1 MTEAKSSPKSD
12 QSAKSDKSVVLT
24 PRQLFLRHQAQ
35 TSDFPLLLE
44 IERAEGVY
52 MYGPDGRR
60 YLDLISGIGVS
71 NVGHRH
77 PHVLAGIQA
86 QLDKY
91 LHLMVYGELVQAVPA
106 QLAEAIHKTLPVRL
120 DSVFF
125 TNSGAEAIEGALK
138 LAKRHTGRT
147 ELISCINAYHG
158 STHGAL
164 SMTANEDFRNSFRP
178 LLPDVRHLRHNELA
192 DLAAITERTA
202 AVLIETVQGEAG
214 VRIPSLEY
222 LPALRAR
229 CTEVGALLILDEIQC
244 GYGRTGSMWAF
255 EQFGIEPDILVCAK
269 GMGGGMPIG
278 AFISSTEIMSGFKT
292 NPILGHCT
300 TFGGHPVSCAAALA
314 TLQVMQEERLP
325 EGVAAKA
332 ARFRAQLRHPAI
344 REVRG
349 CGLMMA
355 VEFDSFAVLK
365 PIIDYALAH
374 EGILTD
380 WFLFC
385 DNALRLAPPL
395 TISEAEIDEACA
407 ALLRAIS
414 HETDAAVRAHV

>member
-1 MTEAKSSPKSD
+1 M
-12 QSAKSDKSVVLT
+12 T

-52 MYGPDGRR
+52 MHTPDGRAV
-60 YLDLISGIGVS
+60 LDLIAGIGVS

-77 PHVLAGIQA
+77 PQVLAAIRE

-106 QLAEAIHKTLPVRL
+106 RLAQALHHTLPARL

-125 TNSGAEAIEGALK
+125 TNSGTEAIEGALK

-147 ELISCINAYHG
+147 ELISCFDAYHG

-164 SMTANEDFRNSFRP
+164 SITGSEGFKNSYRP
-178 LLPDVRHLRHNELA
+178 LLPDVRHIRHNNFE
-192 DLAAITERTA
+192 DLALITDRTA
-202 AVLIETVQGEAG
+202 AVVLETVQGEAG
-214 VRIPSLEY
+214 VRLPTPYY
-222 LPALRAR
+222 LPAVQRR
-229 CTEVGALLILDEIQC
+229 CREVGALLIFDEIQC
-244 GYGRTGSMWAF
+244 GYGRTGTMWAF
-255 EQFGIEPDILVCAK
+255 EQFGAEPDILVCAK

-278 AFISSTEIMSGFKT
+278 AFVAPQHVMDGFKT

-314 TLQVMQEERLP
+314 TLQVIQDEGLIS
-325 EGVAAKA
+325 GVAARA
-332 ARFRAQLRHPAI
+332 ARFRAGLQHPAI
-344 REVRG
+344 REIRN
-349 CGLMMA
+349 CGLLMA
-355 VEFDSFAVLK
+355 VEFASFAVLK
-365 PIIDYALAH
+365 PIIGHALAH
-374 EGILTD
+374 ENILTD

-385 DNALRLAPPL
+385 DNSLRIAPPL
-395 TISEAEIDEACA
+395 TIAPAEIDAACA
-407 ALLRAIS
+407 GLCRAI
-414 HETDAAVRAHV
+414 TAVLGPGAPPATARRLAAEGLPR

>member
-1 MTEAKSSPKSD
+1 M
-12 QSAKSDKSVVLT
+12 LT
-24 PRQLFLRHQAQ
+24 TRQLFLRHQAQ

-77 PHVLAGIQA
+77 PRVIQA
-86 QLDKY
+86 IKDQLDKY
-91 LHLMVYGELVQAVPA
+91 LHLMVYGELVQAPPA
-106 QLAEAIHKTLPVRL
+106 LLAEALHATLPAHL
-120 DSVFF
+120 DAVYF
-125 TNSGAEAIEGALK
+125 TNSGTEAIEGALK

-147 ELISCINAYHG
+147 GFISCQNAYHG

-164 SMTANEDFRNSFRP
+164 SITGSEGFKNSYRP
-178 LLPDVRHLRHNELA
+178 LLPDVQHFRYNHLA
-192 DLAAITERTA
+192 DLALITERTA
-202 AVLIETVQGEAG
+202 AVIVETVQGEAG
-214 VRIPSLEY
+214 VRVPEPGY
-222 LPALRAR
+222 LPALRRR

-244 GYGRTGSMWAF
+244 GFGRTGTLWAF

-278 AFISSTEIMSGFKT
+278 AFISSQEIMAGFKT

-300 TFGGHPVSCAAALA
+300 TFGGHPVSCAASLA
-314 TLQVMQEERLP
+314 TLQAIQEENMLA
-325 EGVAAKA
+325 GVAEKA
-332 ARFRAQLRHPAI
+332 ARFRRQLVHPAI
-344 REVRG
+344 RAVRG
-349 CGLMMA
+349 CGLLMA
-355 VEFDSFAVLK
+355 VEFDSFEVLK
-365 PIIDYALAH
+365 PIIDHALEH

-385 DNALRLAPPL
+385 DNSLRLAPPL
-395 TISEAEIDEACA
+395 IITDAQIDEACA

-414 HETDAAVRAHV
+414 SIKN

>member
-1 MTEAKSSPKSD
+1 
-12 QSAKSDKSVVLT
+12 VLT
-24 PRQLFLRHQAQ
+24 PRQLFLKHQAQ

-52 MYGPDGRR
+52 MYTPEGRPV
-60 YLDLISGIGVS
+60 LDLISGIGVS

-77 PHVLAGIQA
+77 PRVLAAIRA

-106 QLAEAIHKTLPVRL
+106 QLAEALHRTLPPRL
-120 DSVFF
+120 DSVYF

-138 LAKRHTGRT
+138 LAKRHTGRPG
-147 ELISCINAYHG
+147 LISCRNAYHG

-164 SMTANEDFRNSFRP
+164 SITGSEDFKNSYRP
-178 LLPDVRHLRHNELA
+178 LLPDVRHIGHNELA
-192 DLAAITERTA
+192 DLALITERTA
-202 AVLIETVQGEAG
+202 AVVIETVQGEAG
-214 VRIPSLEY
+214 VRLPAPGY

-229 CTEVGALLILDEIQC
+229 CTAVGALLVLDEIQC
-244 GYGRTGSMWAF
+244 GYGRTGTMWAF
-255 EQFGIEPDILVCAK
+255 EQYGIAPDILVCAK

-278 AFISSTEIMSGFKT
+278 AFVSSTEVMSGFKT

-314 TLQVMQEERLP
+314 TLRVMQDENLAA
-325 EGVAAKA
+325 GVAAKA
-332 ARFRAQLRHPAI
+332 ARFRARLRHPAI
-344 REVRG
+344 RAVRG
-349 CGLMMA
+349 SGLLLA

-365 PIIDYALAH
+365 PIIDRALAH

-395 TISEAEIDEACA
+395 VITGDEIDAACA
-407 ALLRAIS
+407 GLLRAIE
-414 HETDAAVRAHV
+414 HVVPALPAV

>member
-1 MTEAKSSPKSD
+1 MITS
-12 QSAKSDKSVVLT
+12 
-24 PRQLFLRHQAQ
+24 RQLFLKHQAQ

-52 MYGPDGRR
+52 MYTPEGRPI
-60 YLDLISGIGVS
+60 LDLISGIGVS

-77 PHVLAGIQA
+77 PRVLAAIRA

-91 LHLMVYGELVQAVPA
+91 LHLMVYGELVQAAPA
-106 QLAEAIHKTLPVRL
+106 QLAEAIHHTLPPHL

-147 ELISCINAYHG
+147 ELISCRNAYHG

-164 SMTANEDFRNSFRP
+164 SVTGSEDFKNSYRP
-178 LLPDVRHLRHNELA
+178 LLPDVRFIEHNSLA
-192 DLAAITERTA
+192 DLELITERTA
-202 AVLIETVQGEAG
+202 AVIIETVQGEAG
-214 VRIPSLEY
+214 VRLPAPGY

-229 CTEVGALLILDEIQC
+229 CTAVGALLILDEIQC
-244 GYGRTGSMWAF
+244 GYGRTGTMWAF
-255 EQFGIEPDILVCAK
+255 EQYGIEPDVLVCAK

-278 AFISSTEIMSGFKT
+278 AFVSSTEIMSGFKT

-314 TLQVMQEERLP
+314 TLQVIQDEHLAA
-325 EGVAAKA
+325 GVAAKA
-332 ARFRAQLRHPAI
+332 ARFRARLRHPAI
-344 REVRG
+344 QAVRDS
-349 CGLMMA
+349 GLLMA

-365 PIIDYALAH
+365 PIIDRALES

-385 DNALRLAPPL
+385 DNSLRLAPPL
-395 TISEAEIDEACA
+395 VITDEEIDTACA
-407 ALLRAIS
+407 GLLRAI
-414 HETDAAVRAHV
+414 EHVAPARPTA

>member
-1 MTEAKSSPKSD
+1 M
-12 QSAKSDKSVVLT
+12 T

-52 MYGPDGRR
+52 MYAPDGRR
-60 YLDLISGIGVS
+60 DLDLISGIGVS

-77 PHVLAGIQA
+77 PRVLAAIRA

-91 LHLMVYGELVQAVPA
+91 LHLMVYGELVQAGPA
-106 QLAEAIHKTLPVRL
+106 QLAQAICQTLPPHL
-120 DSVFF
+120 DAVYF

-147 ELISCINAYHG
+147 ELVAFHDAYHG

-164 SMTANEDFRNSFRP
+164 SITGSEDFRNSYRP
-178 LLPDVRHLRHNELA
+178 LLPDVRHLRPSNRA
-192 DLAAITERTA
+192 DLHLITERTA
-202 AVLIETVQGEAG
+202 AVIIETVAGEAG
-214 VRIPSLEY
+214 ARVPAPGY
-222 LPALRAR
+222 LPALRRR

-244 GYGRTGSMWAF
+244 GYGRTGTLWAF
-255 EQFGIEPDILVCAK
+255 EQFGLEPDILVCAK

-278 AFISSTEIMSGFKT
+278 AFIAPQAVMGGFKT

-314 TLQVMQEERLP
+314 TLQVIQDEDLCA
-325 EGVAAKA
+325 GVAAKA
-332 ARFRAQLRHPAI
+332 ARFRARLRHPAI

-349 CGLMMA
+349 CGLLLA
-355 VEFDSFAVLK
+355 VEFASFAVLK
-365 PIIDYALAH
+365 PIIDHALAH

-385 DNALRLAPPL
+385 DNSLRLAPPL
-395 TISEAEIDEACA
+395 IITDAQIDEACA
-407 ALLRAIS
+407 GLLRSI
-414 HETDAAVRAHV
+414 EAVAG

>member
-1 MTEAKSSPKSD
+1 MVQTS
-12 QSAKSDKSVVLT
+12 
-24 PRQLFLRHQAQ
+24 RQLFLRHQAQ

-52 MYGPDGRR
+52 MYAPDGRR
-60 YLDLISGIGVS
+60 YLDLIAGIGVS

-77 PHVLAGIQA
+77 PKVLAAIQA

-91 LHLMVYGELVQAVPA
+91 LHLMVYGELVQAAPA
-106 QLAEAIHKTLPVRL
+106 QLAEALHQTLPPRL
-120 DSVFF
+120 DSVYF

-147 ELISCINAYHG
+147 ELISFVNAYHG
-158 STHGAL
+158 STHGAM
-164 SMTANEDFRNSFRP
+164 SVTGSEHFKNSYRP
-178 LLPDVRHLRHNELA
+178 LLPDVRHLRYNELA
-192 DLAAITERTA
+192 DLELIAEHTA
-202 AVLIETVQGEAG
+202 AVVVETVQGEAG
-214 VRIPSLEY
+214 VRVPAPGY
-222 LPALRAR
+222 LPALRQR

-244 GYGRTGSMWAF
+244 GFGRTGSFWAF

-278 AFISSTEIMSGFKT
+278 AFIAPQEIMAGFKT

-300 TFGGHPVSCAAALA
+300 TFGGHPVSCAASLA
-314 TLQVMQEERLP
+314 TLRVIQEEKLA
-325 EGVAAKA
+325 EGVAEKA
-332 ARFRAQLRHPAI
+332 ARFRRQLVHPAI

-349 CGLMMA
+349 CGLLMA
-355 VEFDSFAVLK
+355 VEFESFEVLK

-385 DNALRLAPPL
+385 DNSLRLAPPL
-395 TISEAEIDEACA
+395 TISKKEIDEACA
-407 ALLRAIS
+407 ALLRAVTACVS
-414 HETDAAVRAHV
+414 

>member
-1 MTEAKSSPKSD
+1 M
-12 QSAKSDKSVVLT
+12 LT
-24 PRQLFLRHQAQ
+24 TRQLFLRHQAQ

-77 PHVLAGIQA
+77 PRVIEAIKK

-91 LHLMVYGELVQAVPA
+91 LHLMVYGELVQAPPA
-106 QLAEAIHKTLPVRL
+106 LLAEALHATLPAHL
-120 DSVFF
+120 DAVYF
-125 TNSGAEAIEGALK
+125 TNSGTEAIEGALK

-147 ELISCINAYHG
+147 GFISCHNAYHG

-164 SMTANEDFRNSFRP
+164 SITGSEGFKNSYRP
-178 LLPDVRHLRHNELA
+178 LLPDVQHFRYNHLE
-192 DLAAITERTA
+192 DLALITEHTA
-202 AVLIETVQGEAG
+202 AVIVETVQGEAG
-214 VRIPSLEY
+214 VRVAEPGY
-222 LPALRAR
+222 LPALRQR

-244 GYGRTGSMWAF
+244 GFGRTGTLWAF
-255 EQFGIEPDILVCAK
+255 EQFGITPDILVCAK

-278 AFISSTEIMSGFKT
+278 AFISSQEIMAGFKT

-300 TFGGHPVSCAAALA
+300 TFGGHPVSCAASLA
-314 TLQVMQEERLP
+314 TLQAIQEEGMLA
-325 EGVAAKA
+325 GVAEKA
-332 ARFRAQLRHPAI
+332 ARFRRQLVHPAI
-344 REVRG
+344 RAVRG
-349 CGLMMA
+349 CGLLMA
-355 VEFDSFAVLK
+355 VEFDSFEVLK
-365 PIIDYALAH
+365 PIIDHALEH

-385 DNALRLAPPL
+385 DNSLRLAPPL
-395 TISEAEIDEACA
+395 IITNEQIDEACA

-414 HETDAAVRAHV
+414 AIVA

>member
-1 MTEAKSSPKSD
+1 
-12 QSAKSDKSVVLT
+12 
-24 PRQLFLRHQAQ
+24 
-35 TSDFPLLLE
+35 
-44 IERAEGVY
+44 

-77 PHVLAGIQA
+77 PRVLAGIQA

-106 QLAEAIHKTLPVRL
+106 QLAEALHRTLPAHL

-125 TNSGAEAIEGALK
+125 TNSGTEAIEGALK

-147 ELISCINAYHG
+147 ELISCLNAYHG

-164 SMTANEDFRNSFRP
+164 SITGSEDFKNSFRP
-178 LLPDVRHLRHNELA
+178 LLPDVRHIRHNDFA
-192 DLAAITERTA
+192 D
-202 AVLIETVQGEAG
+202 
-214 VRIPSLEY
+214 
-222 LPALRAR
+222 
-229 CTEVGALLILDEIQC
+229 
-244 GYGRTGSMWAF
+244 F
-255 EQFGIEPDILVCAK
+255 EQFGVEPDILVCAK

-278 AFISSTEIMSGFKT
+278 AFISTTEIMSGFKT

-314 TLQVMQEERLP
+314 TLQVVQDEQLAQ
-325 EGVAAKA
+325 GVAAKA
-332 ARFRAQLRHPAI
+332 AQFRARLVHPAI
-344 REVRG
+344 RAVRG
-349 CGLMMA
+349 CGLLMA
-355 VEFDSFAVLK
+355 VEFESFAVLK
-365 PIIDYALAH
+365 PIIDYALEH

-385 DNALRLAPPL
+385 DNSLRLAPPL
-395 TISEAEIDEACA
+395 IITPEEIDEACA
-407 ALLRAIS
+407 ALLRAI
-414 HETDAAVRAHV
+414 AHVTAAGTR